1 MTYRR
6 ATIFVPLWY
15 LHGAYKPLDVIGS
28 HGEIEDMG
36 CSENHCGA
44 KTKWPR
50 RAVLSMLASTAAA
63 LGLGASFAR
72 AAIKLGMV
80 DVDYQ
85 QHPKGK
91 ERCDNCRVW
100 DPPNHCLSVEGE
112 ISPSGWCNIWRRQ
125 LKSQVAKVDADGKL
139 TQGDVAY
146 QHKPRGEQRCDNCR
160 VFVAPDGCNS
170 VQGRVSPAGWC
181 NIWRKA

>member
-1 MTYRR
+1 M
-6 ATIFVPLWY
+6 
-15 LHGAYKPLDVIGS
+15 
-28 HGEIEDMG
+28 
-36 CSENHCGA
+36 
-44 KTKWPR
+44 PR
-50 RAVLSMLASTAAA
+50 RAVLSMLASAAAA

-170 VQGRVSPAGWC
+170 VQGRVSPAAGATSGARPEPLFQESAVSRDLLC
-181 NIWRKA
+181 HFSTLDAFA